1 MKPGSMINLARVRV
15 RVNVTVGIRF
25 RVRVRD
31 RVKVGVRVIGLEGFM
46 TDQEM
51 QVLVSQPSS
60 IKSVCARP

>member
-1 MKPGSMINLARVRV
+1 MMKPGSMINLARVRV

-25 RVRVRD
+25 RVRVR
-31 RVKVGVRVIGLEGFM
+31 VKVGVRVIGLEGFV

-60 IKSVCARP
+60 IKSVAARP

>member
-1 MKPGSMINLARVRV
+1 MINLARVRV

-25 RVRVRD
+25 RVRV

-60 IKSVCARP
+60 IKSVAARP

>member
-1 MKPGSMINLARVRV
+1 MINLARVRV

-25 RVRVRD
+25 RVRVR
-31 RVKVGVRVIGLEGFM
+31 VKVGVRVIGFEGFM

-60 IKSVCARP
+60 IKSVAARP

>member
-25 RVRVRD
+25 RVRV

-60 IKSVCARP
+60 IKSVAARP

>member
-1 MKPGSMINLARVRV
+1 MMKPGSMINLARVRV

-25 RVRVRD
+25 RVRV

-60 IKSVCARP
+60 IKSVAARP